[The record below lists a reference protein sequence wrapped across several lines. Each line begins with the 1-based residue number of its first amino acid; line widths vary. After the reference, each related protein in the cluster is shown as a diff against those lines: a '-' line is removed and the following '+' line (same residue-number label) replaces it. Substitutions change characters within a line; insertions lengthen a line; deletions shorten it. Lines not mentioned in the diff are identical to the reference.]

1 MAFPWRLQRYI
12 FREMGKTFVLTSLGL
27 TGVLSLGGGVL
38 NMIRLGDITPAQLTR
53 LLALILPV
61 AAALTLPVA
70 ALFSATSTYGRIS
83 ADNEFVACR
92 ASGINLHVLLLPTIV
107 LSLFSAAVSFAFIN
121 FVIPDMVRN
130 LNHFVSSDIGAL
142 LQQRLNRP
150 RGMRFSDKYFLTADH
165 AVADP
170 AQPNRFTLKGVV
182 FVEVDAESWTR
193 YGTAR
198 EVQMQF
204 DRDEREIRAS
214 GRMLGLSFYDRKQDS
229 FTDVEQQVIP
239 PNILPQALPEQI
251 KYLTLG
257 QLLRYRERPQEWRE
271 ARDAL
276 EHLRAQVGRRIVADA
291 IADDWRDDHAVT
303 LEGQGGRVLLRA
315 GSEPIR
321 DARDAAMQFAE
332 VVVEEQ
338 RGVRRRTCTAERA
351 EIELKGAAWLDD
363 ATLQVTLYD
372 ARIAGEDR
380 TVNRSKET
388 LAPIAVNPEIR
399 RRVAELDTDALMRAA
414 TASDDADPVAEKRAR
429 VRHEVGTAYRRVV
442 ATLHERAAFSASV
455 LVLVILGATLAIVFR
470 GSQPIVAFGIGFIPA
485 VVVILSIVAGKQLSQ
500 GAMTHTLGLFVLW
513 GGILLTGAADYWAL
527 TRLLRR

>member
-1 MAFPWRLQRYI
+1 MAVPWRLQRYI

-38 NMIRLGDITPAQLTR
+38 NMIRLGEITPSQLTR
-53 LLALILPV
+53 LLALVVPV

-130 LNHFVSSDIGAL
+130 LNQFVSSDIGAL

-150 RGMRFSDKYFLTADH
+150 RGMRFSDKYFLTADE

-170 AQPNRFTLKGVV
+170 GNPNRFTLKRVV

-204 DRDEREIRAS
+204 ERGEREIRAS
-214 GRMLGLSFYDRKQDS
+214 GRMVGLSFYDRKQDR
-229 FTDVEQQVIP
+229 FTDAEEQIIP

-257 QLLRYRERPQEWRE
+257 QLFHYRNHPNEWRE
-271 ARDAL
+271 VRDAMDHLRSQMGRRMVCDSLWDDWSADRVVTLRDGNSRYTLHSTSEPVRGARDTGLQFMEATI
-276 EHLRAQVGRRIVADA
+276 EEDRSGRKRSCI
-291 IADDWRDDHAVT
+291 
-303 LEGQGGRVLLRA
+303 
-315 GSEPIR
+315 
-321 DARDAAMQFAE
+321 
-332 VVVEEQ
+332 
-338 RGVRRRTCTAERA
+338 AERA
-351 EIELKGAAWLDD
+351 EIELKGADSLDE
-363 ATLQVTLYD
+363 AVIQISVYN
-372 ARIAGEDR
+372 ARITSEGR
-380 TVNRSKET
+380 TVERSKDT
-388 LAPIAVNPEIR
+388 LGPVAVDPELR
-399 RRVAELDTDALMRAA
+399 RRANELSADALMLPTSAA
-414 TASDDADPVAEKRAR
+414 DGVDPLAEKRAR
-429 VRHEVGTAYRRVV
+429 VAHENGTAYRRIV
-442 ATLHERAAFSASV
+442 ATLHERAAFSISV
-455 LVLVILGATLAIVFR
+455 LVLVILGATLAIVLR
-470 GSQPIVAFGIGFIPA
+470 GSQPIVAFGIGFIPS
-485 VVVILSIVAGKQLSQ
+485 VLVILTIVAGKQLAQ
-500 GAMTHTLGLFVLW
+500 GGGTHSLGVFVLW
-513 GGILLTGAADYWAL
+513 SGILFTAAVDYWAL